1 LLKLIQELV
10 NMLKESAKP
19 KDLIR
24 INKIASKL
32 KFRSNFLF
40 YLRKFFIEN
49 NFIEIDTPV
58 MIKAPAPEDYINA
71 PQVGNLFLRTSPEL
85 HMKRLAAAGFNKLF
99 QLGPCFREDEIGR
112 LHNVE
117 FTMLEWY
124 EKESNYIEFMHF
136 LKKML
141 NTIIHQSCGTLK
153 IKYGAEFIDFSR
165 EWEIITVK
173 DAFKKYASTTPED
186 AIRDDNFEIL
196 LTEKIE
202 PNLPKDRPVIMKDYP
217 LAMAALSKVNKEDP
231 TVAERWELYLGGIEI
246 ANTYSELTNFKEQRK
261 RFTKA
266 HLNRRYNDL
275 PEYPEDNEF
284 YSALEYGLPE
294 FGGSALGIDRLI
306 MILTDS
312 HNIKDVISFIE

>member
-1 LLKLIQELV
+1 
-10 NMLKESAKP
+10 MLKESAKP

-24 INKIASKL
+24 INSIASKL
-32 KFRSNFLF
+32 EFRSNFLF

-71 PQVGNLFLRTSPEL
+71 PQVGNSFLRTSPEL
-85 HMKRLAAAGFNKLF
+85 HMKRLAASGINKLF
-99 QLGPCFREDEIGR
+99 QIGPCFREDETGR

-124 EKESNYIEFMHF
+124 EKESNYMKFMYF
-136 LKKML
+136 LQKMF
-141 NTIIHQSCGTLK
+141 NSIIFESCGTLK
-153 IKYGAEFIDFSR
+153 IKYGTGIIDFSK
-165 EWEIITVK
+165 EWEVITVK
-173 DAFKKYASTTPED
+173 EAFRKYASTAPEE
-186 AIRDDNFEIL
+186 AIQDDEFEIL

-202 PNLPKDRPVIMKDYP
+202 PNLPKDRPVILKDYP
-217 LAMAALSKVNKEDP
+217 LTMAALSKVKKDDP

-246 ANTYSELTNFKEQRK
+246 ANTYSELTNFEEQKK
-261 RFTKA
+261 RFAKA
-266 HLNRRYNDL
+266 NQNRKKSGL
-275 PEYPEDNEF
+275 PKYAEDKNF
-284 YSALEYGLPE
+284 YDALEYGLPE

-306 MILTDS
+306 MILTNS